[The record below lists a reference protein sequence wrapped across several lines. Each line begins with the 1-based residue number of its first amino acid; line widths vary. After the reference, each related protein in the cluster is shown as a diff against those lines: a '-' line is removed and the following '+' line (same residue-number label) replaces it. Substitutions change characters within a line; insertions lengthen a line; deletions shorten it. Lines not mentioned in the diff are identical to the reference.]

1 MPNGM
6 TTKRNKTDCSVPVG
20 WGDFLPPAGIFPVFW
35 ISFSLFPFTP
45 PGEYG
50 KLIDETISGGAP

>member
-6 TTKRNKTDCSVPVG
+6 MTIWNKMP
-20 WGDFLPPAGIFPVFW
+20 LPLKLAAGIFPVFW

-45 PGEYG
+45 AGEYG
-50 KLIDETISGGAP
+50 KLIDESISGGDRKSIV